1 MSTIPH
7 AIQPSHEGPF
17 PQPSPQRSVK
27 DVLITPCKG
36 CHETEHTPACARL
49 LSSTNS
55 ASARPLIDAGSRLF
69 GFFHNFAS
77 ATEGCSPTA
86 GGPARRRRARPE
98 RSRGGCALRHSQI
111 ILS

>member
-36 CHETEHTPACARL
+36 CHETEHTLACAFHNEPRAFRFTGTPFYFTAC
-49 LSSTNS
+49 TNS
-55 ASARPLIDAGSRLF
+55 ALPVARALLPVRFSTVRGRPNSPARPLSCLL
-69 GFFHNFAS
+69 
-77 ATEGCSPTA
+77 CP
-86 GGPARRRRARPE
+86 PP
-98 RSRGGCALRHSQI
+98 L
-111 ILS
+111 

>member
-49 LSSTNS
+49 LSPTNS
-55 ASARPLIDAGSRLF
+55 ASVRPLIGARSRLF
-69 GFFHNFAS
+69 GFFHNF
-77 ATEGCSPTA
+77 GK
-86 GGPARRRRARPE
+86 RRRGLSAFVAHGS
-98 RSRGGCALRHSQI
+98 RSVEICHS
-111 ILS
+111 LKLKGLV